1 MLLPQFGK
9 EDGRDAVAEED
20 GRYIY
25 NKGAVAVVPQR
36 CGYGLAERH
45 HAGQE
50 SQVKAGDGKERPG
63 IDLPG
68 IFPFLV
74 GKAETP
80 RFKPQHQNHLKD
92 GDVGHK
98 LRNHAVLY
106 LRKHTGVQGHE
117 HKVENPCKDGT
128 ETVDGGFSGQLFER
142 ICHIIAKLLIF
153 AENISKAMKKF
164 MYIVLAAA
172 AIVACKGRG
181 GNKEN
186 VEPAPV
192 EPTDTVVAMAAAKA
206 LPATPVFDIVTNM
219 GTITVRLFSDTPLHR
234 NNFEK
239 LALSG
244 YYDDLLFHRVINGF
258 MIQGGDPYTR
268 DTSKVELYGQ
278 GGPSYTIPAEMRD
291 SEGNPLH
298 RHVKGALAAA
308 RRGDIANPFKE
319 SSGSQFYIVQNPDN
333 CKHLDGEYTVFGET
347 VSGFNVIDKIA
358 GVKTD
363 RLDRP
368 VSDVRIISIKPDKE
382 LNQMQSSGTDIAEE
396 KTE

>member
-1 MLLPQFGK
+1 
-9 EDGRDAVAEED
+9 
-20 GRYIY
+20 
-25 NKGAVAVVPQR
+25 
-36 CGYGLAERH
+36 
-45 HAGQE
+45 
-50 SQVKAGDGKERPG
+50 
-63 IDLPG
+63 
-68 IFPFLV
+68 
-74 GKAETP
+74 
-80 RFKPQHQNHLKD
+80 
-92 GDVGHK
+92 
-98 LRNHAVLY
+98 
-106 LRKHTGVQGHE
+106 
-117 HKVENPCKDGT
+117 
-128 ETVDGGFSGQLFER
+128 
-142 ICHIIAKLLIF
+142 
-153 AENISKAMKKF
+153 MKKF
-164 MYIVLAAA
+164 MYIVLAVA
-172 AIVACKGRG
+172 AIAACKGRG
-181 GNKEN
+181 GNKEI

-192 EPTDTVVAMAAAKA
+192 EPTDTAVAVAAAKA
-206 LPATPVFDIVTNM
+206 LPASPVFDIVTNM